1 MKTFSFGLATAI
13 AIVLFGAFGSV
24 GMRASASV
32 STHVVSMYA
41 VLPDGALVDLRARP
55 GSASE
60 LTRRVK
66 QSPGTPGSAAPATAT
81 APLG

>member
-24 GMRASASV
+24 GMPARASV
-32 STHVVSMYA
+32 STRVVAMYA
-41 VLPDGALVDLRARP
+41 VLPDGALVDL
-55 GSASE
+55 SAS
-60 LTRRVK
+60 
-66 QSPGTPGSAAPATAT
+66 SAAPETTT